1 MNLTRNYQQLA
12 LYNQWMTTK
21 IYTAIEGLT
30 IEELKKDRGA
40 FFKSIYS
47 TLNHLLWADIR
58 WMSRFTGNTYPF
70 EDSKMGVD
78 LFDDFESLRDEH
90 LKMAEHIIH
99 WSNTLNEDQISQDLT
114 WTRASGG
121 TPVTKPFWL
130 CITHLFNHQTH
141 HRGQITQML
150 KPIGIDVGD
159 TDLPLMPK

>member
-21 IYTAIEGLT
+21 IYTAIKDLT

-40 FFKSIYS
+40 FFKSIHS

-58 WMSRFTGNTYPF
+58 WMNRFTGKTYPIQ
-70 EDSKMGVD
+70 DGQMGVD
-78 LFDDFESLRDEH
+78 LFDDFQTLRDEH
-90 LKMAEHIIH
+90 FKMAAYIIK
-99 WSNTLNEDQISQDLT
+99 WSNTLEENQVSGDLS
-114 WTRASGG
+114 WKPAWGG
-121 TPVTKPFWL
+121 DLITKPFWL